1 MQILIQSIW
10 GAAQDFAFLTS
21 SSEEVLMLPVT
32 DHTLRSEVSK
42 LSHSPWQ
49 HIKIT
54 WKLKKITEVF

>member
-32 DHTLRSEVSK
+32 DHTLRSEGLNYRTHLGSTLK
-42 LSHSPWQ
+42 SPGS
-49 HIKIT
+49 
-54 WKLKKITEVF
+54 